1 MIEEKSILPVRQYF
15 FAIIHSKENLTEN
28 VINRCSGYQTQL
40 LTIQQFCYNYMIA
53 YSRLFFKCIITVC
66 ILNFLLL

>member
-15 FAIIHSKENLTEN
+15 FAIIHSKENLTKN
-28 VINRCSGYQTQL
+28 VIGRRYGYQTQL

-53 YSRLFFKCIITVC
+53 CRCLFVKRFITVKMRT
-66 ILNFLLL
+66 